1 MVSRKRAPA
10 REILGWAM
18 FDFANQAYT
27 LLIITVVFG
36 DLFTRVIVGDA
47 PDYALGNLLWS
58 VALAISYLM
67 VVVANPVC
75 GAIMDFSRLR
85 KRFLLLSY
93 LATVVTTAL
102 LWFVEPGWI
111 GLAMV
116 LIILSNFSY
125 AIGEGFIASFL
136 PGLGPR
142 RDLGWISGLGW
153 SLGYIGG
160 LVSTI
165 FALLFL
171 GEVSASN
178 YDRVRMVGPFAAAFF
193 LITAIPTF
201 LWVRE
206 RGRRR
211 ALPDGERLIGN
222 AFRTVATTL
231 SQLRHFVDLR
241 RLLVSIFFCM
251 AGIYIIISF
260 AFIYGSQVIGW
271 DESVRVIMFVTVQ
284 ITAAAGA
291 LGFGF
296 LQGRI
301 GARVTYLATLALW
314 IVAILA
320 IWQTPLLTRLA
331 ASLLGVDWQAQYVF
345 VFAGALSGLSLGSS
359 QSAGRALIGM
369 LSPAGRAAEFFGF
382 WGTAGKLAA
391 VVGIL
396 GLGILQMLFGL
407 ATAIVFCLVL
417 FLAALVSALA
427 IDEQRGVRFAER
439 WRRTR
444 FEAITIMPCAWLPT
458 LARIPKSSAPWAGAI
473 GWSASMIIPITRPT
487 WSSVWRESGRIWTSM
502 SRPSRR

>member
-1 MVSRKRAPA
+1 MHSGEAPVVTRKRAPA
-10 REILGWAM
+10 REIFGWAM

-58 VALAISYLM
+58 IALAISYLM
-67 VVVANPVC
+67 VVIANPVC
-75 GAIMDFSRLR
+75 GAIMDHSRLR
-85 KRFLLLSY
+85 KRFLLISY

-102 LWFVEPGWI
+102 LWFIEPGWI
-111 GLAMV
+111 VWAMI
-116 LIILSNFSY
+116 LIVLSNFSY

-136 PGLGPR
+136 PGLGPKQ
-142 RDLGWISGLGW
+142 DLGWISGLGW

-165 FALLFL
+165 FALMFL
-171 GEVSASN
+171 GEVSAEN
-178 YDRVRMVGPFAAAFF
+178 YDKVRLVGPFAAAFF
-193 LITAIPTF
+193 LVTAIPTF

-211 ALPDGERLIGN
+211 SLPDDQSLIGH
-222 AFRTVATTL
+222 AFGIVRTTI
-231 SQLRHFVDLR
+231 SQLGHFADLR
-241 RLLVSIFFCM
+241 RLLISIFFCM

-271 DESVRVIMFVTVQ
+271 DEEVRIIMFVTVQ
-284 ITAAAGA
+284 ITAAVGA

-296 LQGRI
+296 LQGRL
-301 GARVTYLATLALW
+301 GARRTYLATLMLW
-314 IVAILA
+314 VVAILA

-331 ASLLGVDWQAQYVF
+331 AAWLGVDWQAQYVF
-345 VFAGALSGLSLGSS
+345 VLAGALSGLSLGSS

-369 LSPAGRAAEFFGF
+369 LTPAGRSAEFFGF

-391 VVGIL
+391 VFGIL
-396 GLGILQMLFGL
+396 GLGLLQMLFGL

-417 FLAALVSALA
+417 FVAALAAGLA
-427 IDEQRGVRFAER
+427 VDEGRGIRAAEA
-439 WRRTR
+439 WRR
-444 FEAITIMPCAWLPT
+444 
-458 LARIPKSSAPWAGAI
+458 PKSGSNTAP
-473 GWSASMIIPITRPT
+473 SHRLQ
-487 WSSVWRESGRIWTSM
+487 
-502 SRPSRR
+502 